1 MRFEVDI
8 FGPLLLNAALLIA
21 VAQILAL
28 AISKRA
34 RSLRRLWS
42 PVVGMLLGLVGVGI
56 MMLSF
61 ELSPGL
67 VFDLRSVLLGISGLF
82 FGAVPTLLAMAMT
95 AAFRLQQ
102 GGVGAL
108 AGVVVILVSGFI
120 GLAWRWWR
128 RGALA
133 DIGWPEL
140 YALGLLVN
148 GAMLAVMPMVLPP
161 ELAKDI
167 LTGVG
172 LPVLLIYPL
181 ATVALG
187 LLLAGRMKYQ
197 ANVRALRDSEVRYRS
212 LFHDT
217 RAVMLV
223 VDPQSGTVV
232 DANPAAAQF
241 YGWSYEELAGMPFA
255 RLNPGARTLA
265 APEQRVDEA
274 RHRRADGTQRDVE
287 VFSSPITVGDQ
298 ALVHLIVH
306 DISDR
311 KAAEQRLVAIEQQ
324 RAAEHEADIEKQRRA
339 QLAALNLMED
349 SIQARERAERV
360 LEELQHTKNKLEFAL
375 RRSRAAGWEL
385 DLADLSVER
394 SPEHDR
400 IFGAPAP
407 RDTWHYRDVLQ
418 FVTPEDRPVV
428 ERTLLASIEAGTDWE
443 CECRI
448 RRTDGET
455 RWVWLSGTHQLDA
468 SGAATK
474 LAGVV
479 QDITERK
486 ADEDLLRK
494 LSQAVEQSAES
505 IIITDTRGNIEYVN
519 DAFVQSTGYRL
530 EEVRGKN
537 PRILQSGKTEAD
549 TYRDLWTTLT
559 SGESWSGEF
568 CNRAKDGREFYESAI
583 ITPLR
588 GSDGAVTHYV
598 AVKFDIT
605 ENKQLIAQLQHY
617 RNHLEE
623 LVEQRTAELAEAR
636 QHAEAANKAK
646 STFLANMSHEIRTP
660 MNAIIGLT
668 YLIRRAGV
676 APEQGERLDRIDDAG
691 RHLLTIIN
699 DILDLSKIEAGK
711 LDLELENFELSSVLD
726 NVASI
731 VRESAQRKGL
741 TVHSDRD
748 HVPAWLHGDSTRLR
762 QCLLNFAGNAV
773 KFTDSG
779 RIDIRATLVE
789 DSGEQLLVRFEVED
803 TGIGIKPEDAERLF
817 NAFEQGEASTSRRH
831 GGTGL
836 GLAIT
841 QRLTMIMGGEI
852 GVDSTPGVGSRFW
865 FTVRLGRGRGAAPS
879 GELAH
884 LEASAESMLR
894 KQYAGVRILLA
905 EDNDI
910 NRQIAVHLLEG
921 AGLAVDTAVDGREA
935 VEKAMRESYDLI
947 LMDMQMPDMDGLEAT
962 EIIRKSTPCRDKP
975 ILALTANAFAE
986 DRRACREAGMNDFIT
1001 KPVRPALLYAT
1012 LLKWLDAPPAEDADG
1027 PRVDPLDAEQVS
1039 VSGGTTTRMGVAF
1052 TVLDELEKLLE
1063 QGDHAAV
1070 SLYARHASLIRE
1082 LLGLASVELA
1092 RQIMESDFPAACR
1105 TLRDLRAHA

>member
-1 MRFEVDI
+1 MAFDVDI
-8 FGPLLLNAALLIA
+8 IGPLVLNAALLIA
-21 VAQILAL
+21 VAQILSL

-34 RSLRRLWS
+34 RGLRRLWS
-42 PVVGMLLGLVGVGI
+42 PVVGLLLGLVGIGI

-61 ELSPGL
+61 ELRPGL

-108 AGVVVILVSGFI
+108 AGVVVILVSGLI

-128 RGALA
+128 RPRLA
-133 DIGWPEL
+133 DISWQEL
-140 YALGLLVN
+140 YALGLVVN
-148 GAMLAVMPMVLPP
+148 SAMLAVMPMMLPS
-161 ELAKDI
+161 ELARII
-167 LTGVG
+167 LVGVG

-187 LLLAGRMKYQ
+187 LLLSGRMKYQ

-212 LFHDT
+212 LFRDT

-223 VDPQSGTVV
+223 IDPQSGAVV
-232 DANPAAAQF
+232 DANPAASRF
-241 YGWSYEELAGMPFA
+241 YGWSPEEMSGMSFTK
-255 RLNPGARTLA
+255 LSPGARALA
-265 APEQRVDEA
+265 ATEQRVDEA
-274 RHRRADGTQRDVE
+274 RHRQIDGTLRDVE
-287 VFSSPITVGDQ
+287 VFSSPISVADRT
-298 ALVHLIVH
+298 LLHLIIH

-311 KAAEQRLVAIEQQ
+311 KAAEQRLAASEQQ
-324 RAAEHEADIEKQRRA
+324 RAAEHDTAMEKQRRA
-339 QLAALNLMED
+339 RLAALNLMED
-349 SIQARERAERV
+349 SILARERAETV
-360 LEELQHTKNKLEFAL
+360 LEELQRTKDRLEFAL
-375 RRSRAAGWEL
+375 RRGRSAGWEL

-394 SPEHDR
+394 SAEHDR
-400 IFGAPAP
+400 ILGAPAP
-407 RDTWHYRDVLQ
+407 RDKWYYRDVLE
-418 FVTPEDRPVV
+418 FVVPEDRPEV
-428 ERTLLASIEAGTDWE
+428 ERSLLASLEAGTDWE

-448 RRTDGET
+448 RRTDGEV
-455 RWVWLSGTHQLDA
+455 RWIWLSGTHQHGP
-468 SGAATK
+468 SGTATK

-494 LSQAVEQSAES
+494 LSQAVQQSAES
-505 IIITDTRGNIEYVN
+505 IIITDTQGAIEYVN
-519 DAFVQSTGYRL
+519 DAFVQSTGYRF

-537 PRILQSGKTEAD
+537 PRILKSGKTPAD
-549 TYRDLWTTLT
+549 TYRDMWATLT
-559 SGESWSGEF
+559 RGEVWSGEF
-568 CNRAKDGREFYESAI
+568 RNRAKDGREFYESAI

-588 GSDGAVTHYV
+588 GPDGTVTHYV

-617 RNHLEE
+617 RDHLQE

-636 QHAEAANKAK
+636 QHAEAANRAK

-668 YLIRRAGV
+668 HLIRRAGV
-676 APEQGERLDRIDDAG
+676 APEQSDRLDRIDDAG

-711 LDLELENFELSSVLD
+711 LDLELGSFELSSVLD

-741 TVHSDRD
+741 TVHSDHD
-748 HVPAWLHGDSTRLR
+748 HVPAWLYGDSTRLR

-789 DSGEQLLVRFEVED
+789 DTGEQLLIRFEVED

-817 NAFEQGEASTSRRH
+817 NPFEQGEASTSRRH

-841 QRLTMIMGGEI
+841 QRLTMMMGGEI
-852 GVDSTPGVGSRFW
+852 GVDSTPGGGSRFW

-879 GELAH
+879 GESAQ
-884 LEASAESMLR
+884 LEASAESILR
-894 KQYAGVRILLA
+894 DRYAGTRILLA

-921 AGLAVDTAVDGREA
+921 AGLAVDTAIDGREA
-935 VEKAMRESYDLI
+935 VDKAMRGPYELI
-947 LMDMQMPDMDGLEAT
+947 LMDMQMPGMDGLEAT
-962 EIIRKSTPCRDKP
+962 RLIRSSTPCRDKP

-986 DRRACREAGMNDFIT
+986 DRLACRRAGMNDFIS
-1001 KPVRPALLYAT
+1001 KPVRPALLYAV
-1012 LLKWLDAPPAEDADG
+1012 LLKWLDASPEGETAEPAA
-1027 PRVDPLDAEQVS
+1027 DPLDAEQAN
-1039 VSGGTTTRMGVAF
+1039 VSGGTMTRIGVVF
-1052 TVLDELEKLLE
+1052 TVLDELETLLE
-1063 QGDHAAV
+1063 QENPAAV
-1070 SLYARHASLIRE
+1070 SLYARHTGLIRD

-1105 TLRDLRAHA
+1105 TLRDLRARA